1 MNYGAFRRWL
11 SKQGCTFE
19 THEGGSGHITVRYKD
34 RKTQLPAH
42 GKGKGKDLGTGLV
55 HAIKKQLGLK

>member
-1 MNYGAFRRWL
+1 MNYSEFRRL
-11 SKQGCTFE
+11 LAKQGCTFE

-34 RKTQLPAH
+34 KKTQLPAH
-42 GKGKGKDLGTGLV
+42 GKGKELGKGLV